1 MATTKVTSNVLAQ
14 DTAIKNIAEGTSGAL
29 GFRNKIINGDMR
41 IDQRYSGSA
50 ATSNITGTRL
60 YMADRFF
67 VALQSANPFLITAQR
82 ITDNSNPQFV
92 NYFRTTTTTAT
103 NYTGTA
109 AELGQYVI
117 QHRIEGNDIRN
128 FNFGTPQAKT
138 LILTFWVRSNYTGTY
153 QINCVNGP
161 GPFGRLC
168 VSTYQINTANTWEK
182 KTITIPGDTQEF
194 SSWLTNND
202 IGLAIS
208 WGLGVSDT
216 FFTSGG
222 FGTNSWN
229 TRNITTN
236 PRPDIS
242 INNTS
247 QKLHNKAGAYFDLT
261 GVQLE
266 EGSVA
271 TPFEQ
276 RPIGTELA
284 LCQRYFQYFDA
295 YSLGAYPVLGGASA
309 VANVYFP
316 VVMRKPPELSFG
328 TVVLV
333 TNGGAPEYYF
343 TNTTNRSTW
352 LISSQNGQTA
362 PGGFGANT
370 KNNKAEAEL

>member
-1 MATTKVTSNVLAQ
+1 MATQVPNRMLAF
-14 DTAIKNIAEGTSGAL
+14 DGGNFA
-29 GFRNKIINGDMR
+29 FRNKIINGDMR

-60 YMADRFF
+60 YTADRFF

-82 ITDNSNPQFV
+82 KTDDSNPQFV

-117 QHRIEGNDIRN
+117 QQRIEGNDIRN

-153 QINCVNGP
+153 QVNCVNGP
-161 GPFGRLC
+161 GPFGRMC

-202 IGLAIS
+202 IGLVIS
-208 WGLGVSDT
+208 WGLGISDI
-216 FFTSGG
+216 FYTSEG

-266 EGSVA
+266 EGSYA

-284 LCQRYFQYFDA
+284 LCQRYFQYYPGNWTNAGYTTSGTAQVITTPLPIPMRTSPIINFTPKNVVNATLAYFDD
-295 YSLGAYPVLGGASA
+295 GGANDRVFFGVFSTSSTGGVFQYTA
-309 VANVYFP
+309 EDA
-316 VVMRKPPELSFG
+316 SF
-328 TVVLV
+328 
-333 TNGGAPEYYF
+333 N
-343 TNTTNRSTW
+343 
-352 LISSQNGQTA
+352 
-362 PGGFGANT
+362 
-370 KNNKAEAEL
+370 AEL